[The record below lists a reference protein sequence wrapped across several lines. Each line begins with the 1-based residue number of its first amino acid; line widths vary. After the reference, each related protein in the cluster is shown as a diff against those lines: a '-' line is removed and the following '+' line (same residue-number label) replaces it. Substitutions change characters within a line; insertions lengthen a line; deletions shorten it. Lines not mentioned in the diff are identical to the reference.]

1 MAESRSP
8 QDAPDE
14 PGDKH
19 PRLCFH
25 VWVTDAPHKA
35 RCTTC
40 GLVVPITTEEVGRG
54 EVSP

>member
-19 PRLCFH
+19 PRLCSH